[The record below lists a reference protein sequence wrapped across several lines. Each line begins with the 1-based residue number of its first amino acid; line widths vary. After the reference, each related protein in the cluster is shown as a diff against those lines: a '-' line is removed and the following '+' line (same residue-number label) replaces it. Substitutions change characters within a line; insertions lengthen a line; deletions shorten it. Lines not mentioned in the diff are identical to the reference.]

1 MNPYGAGWHLD
12 RACFDE
18 MLREACG
25 IMLLKGKSG
34 TIRRMDMDVE
44 GTAHSRWFGREA
56 DIRFAE
62 SNAKETFRAKWL
74 VDTTGRKAS
83 VAQKI
88 GATTRKHS
96 DLLAFYIVLESV
108 DADPDFAGSDNDTRT
123 LIEAAANGWWYSARL
138 PHRKRLVMYTT
149 SPSNPT
155 ARVAR
160 SAAGFL
166 DLIHSDT
173 KHISRA
179 LLGTPQPDVPSA
191 DSSES
196 TVSVPLYELPPGTK
210 FTRCTTAASSILEPY
225 ASWEPQHT
233 ARDESESG
241 TGQDRHGRGWH
252 LPWVRASTELRPSPT
267 DDGSRLRLEGGSV
280 VDEIRRAYED
290 VRKKYEEG
298 RAYYYSIITRFEAP
312 GKGNEG
318 NGRGF

>member
-1 MNPYGAGWHLD
+1 
-12 RACFDE
+12 

-25 IMLLKGKSG
+25 VLLLKGKIG

-44 GTAHSRWFGREA
+44 GTAHSRWFRWEA
-56 DIRFAE
+56 DIRLAE
-62 SNAKETFRAKWL
+62 SNAEGTFRAKWL
-74 VDTTGRKAS
+74 VYATGRKAS

-96 DLLAFYIVLESV
+96 DLLAFYVVLEGV
-108 DADPDFAGSDNDTRT
+108 DSDTDLADSDVDTRT

-138 PHRKRLVMYTT
+138 PHRKHLVMYTT

-155 ARVAR
+155 TRVAR

-166 DLIHSDT
+166 DMVHSDT
-173 KHISRA
+173 VLILCSLR
-179 LLGTPQPDVPSA
+179 GTPHPDMHSA

-196 TVSVPLYELPPGTK
+196 TASVPLYERSPGTK
-210 FTRCTTAASSILEPY
+210 FTGCTTAASSILEPY

-233 ARDESESG
+233 AGDDSERG
-241 TGQDRHGRGWH
+241 AGQDNHGWRWHFLGSVLARH
-252 LPWVRASTELRPSPT
+252 LRPSPT
-267 DDGSRLRLEGGSV
+267 DDGLRLGGGGV

-318 NGRGF
+318 NGRGFWEGQR